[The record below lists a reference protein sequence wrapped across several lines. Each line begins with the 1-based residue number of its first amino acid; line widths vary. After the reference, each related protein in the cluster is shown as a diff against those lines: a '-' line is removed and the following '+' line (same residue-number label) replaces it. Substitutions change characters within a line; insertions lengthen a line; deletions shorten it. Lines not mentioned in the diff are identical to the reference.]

1 MREFS
6 NNLYEHLI
14 MLHYR
19 EPRKTGV
26 LKKMRLSELRLL
38 MARELDAA
46 WKKLCQTKMME
57 SAFANVGL
65 SLNIDGSEDHMMKF
79 QGQKPGLPDS
89 MKI

>member
-1 MREFS
+1 
-6 NNLYEHLI
+6 
-14 MLHYR
+14 
-19 EPRKTGV
+19 
-26 LKKMRLSELRLL
+26 

-79 QGQKPGLPDS
+79 QGQKPELPDS
-89 MKI
+89 IKI

>member
-1 MREFS
+1 MRKFS

-14 MLHYR
+14 MLQYR
-19 EPRKTGV
+19 ERRKTGV
-26 LKKMRLSELRLL
+26 LKQMRLSELRLL

>member
-1 MREFS
+1 MRNFS

-14 MLHYR
+14 VLQYR
-19 EPRKTGV
+19 ERRKTGV

-65 SLNIDGSEDHMMKF
+65 SLNIDGSEDHMMKSKVKNLDY
-79 QGQKPGLPDS
+79 QTQ
-89 MKI
+89 